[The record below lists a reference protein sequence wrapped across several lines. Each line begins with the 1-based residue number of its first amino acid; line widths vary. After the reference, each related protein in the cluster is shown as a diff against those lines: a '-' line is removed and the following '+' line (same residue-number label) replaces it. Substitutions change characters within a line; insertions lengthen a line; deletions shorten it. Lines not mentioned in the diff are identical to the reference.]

1 LTCSSPVS
9 EKMHSNFSDESLP
22 ANFVENPD
30 GSTFFSLHIRPPH
43 QNYSLSVVVIPI
55 VFVEHQMIEPGTIEE
70 RHYQRTIALACV
82 KRSILVVLPTGLGK
96 TVIALLVIAETLRTK
111 RGKVLFM
118 APTKPLVEQ
127 HARFL
132 KKHLIAEPPAVFTGE
147 VAPAKRREM
156 WQENQIIAATPQ
168 VISNDLVSGQIDL
181 NDVSLIIFDEAHR
194 AVGDYAYVFIGE
206 RYRKVKGSHALG
218 MTASP
223 GNDAEKILEV
233 CENLNI
239 EGVEIRHDYDPDV
252 VKHIHDIYIKWVEVE
267 VPEEMKKVVEYLRKA
282 FDEQVAKLR
291 KHGYLR
297 KGMVTTKALLTA
309 QREIQGSLRTGSR
322 SSAAYSAVTTAAVA
336 MTLNQALERA
346 ETQGVAA
353 LKAYLD
359 RMRAKALSRNA
370 TKASKQAIALP
381 KVQMAMKAV
390 KGLEAA
396 KVETPKLE
404 KVKKIVVAQLNQKAD
419 SRIIVFTHYRD
430 TSELVADALGM
441 IEIVRPARFVGQAS
455 KGTDKGMRQKQQV
468 EMIDDFQGGDFN
480 VLVATSVAEEGL
492 DIPATD
498 LVVFYEPVP
507 SAIRTIQRR
516 GRTGRRRT
524 GKVVILITK
533 GTRDE
538 AYYWSSKHKESRMH
552 KELEKLRKDLQK
564 DITVGGP
571 SAPIFESAGKM
582 TPMKTTRMT
591 APVEKDQR
599 KLGDFEKEQAE
610 SAQIDGTL
618 KIIAD
623 TREFKSPVVR
633 NLAKKDVVIES
644 VQLDVG
650 DYLISER
657 VGVERKDV
665 DDFLA
670 SLMDGRLFQQA
681 RSLRRAYQSPLMIIE
696 GEDLFSRRR
705 ISADAIYGALASI
718 SVDFGIPVMSTKD
731 DSETA
736 NLLLAVAKREA
747 AEGRTPGIRG
757 EKGTMLLQERQ
768 QFIIEGL
775 PNVSGVIAQRL
786 LAHFGSVSA
795 ILTASEKDL
804 MKVKGVGKKIA
815 KGIRETLDSPYY
827 SKERE

>member
-1 LTCSSPVS
+1 
-9 EKMHSNFSDESLP
+9 
-22 ANFVENPD
+22 
-30 GSTFFSLHIRPPH
+30 
-43 QNYSLSVVVIPI
+43 
-55 VFVEHQMIEPGTIEE
+55 MIEAGTIEE

-82 KRSILVVLPTGLGK
+82 KRSTLVVLPTGLGK
-96 TVIALLVIAETLRTK
+96 TVIALLAIAETLRTK
-111 RGKVLFM
+111 RGKILFM

-132 KKHLIAEPPAVFTGE
+132 KRHLIAEPPAVFTGE
-147 VAPAKRREM
+147 VPPEKRKELWRK
-156 WQENQIIAATPQ
+156 NQIITATPQ

-181 NDVSLIIFDEAHR
+181 NEVSLIVFDEAHR

-206 RYRKVKGSHALG
+206 RYRKVKDGHALG

-223 GNDAEKILEV
+223 GNDSAKILEV

-252 VKHIHDIYIKWVEVE
+252 VKHIHDIYIRWMEVE
-267 VPEEMKKVVEYLRKA
+267 VPKEMAKVIEHLRKG
-282 FDEQVAKLR
+282 FEEQVAKLR

-297 KGMVTTKALLTA
+297 KGMVTTSALLAA
-309 QREIQGSLRTGSR
+309 QREIQGSLRTGSK
-322 SSAAYSAVTTAAVA
+322 SSAAYSAVTTVAIA

-353 LKAYLD
+353 LKAYFE
-359 RMRAKALSRNA
+359 RMRTKALSKNA
-370 TKASKQAIALP
+370 TKASRQAIALP

-396 KVETPKLE
+396 KVESPKLE

-430 TSELVADALGM
+430 TSELVTDALGK

-455 KGTDKGMRQKQQV
+455 KGSDKGMRQKEQV
-468 EMIDDFQGGDFN
+468 EMIDLFKAGEYN

-492 DIPATD
+492 DIPSTD

-507 SAIRTIQRR
+507 SEIRTIQRR

-552 KELEKLRKDLQK
+552 KELERLRKELQK
-564 DITVGGP
+564 DIEVGGP
-571 SAPIFESAGKM
+571 TAPTFESAGRM
-582 TPMKTTRMT
+582 EQVRAAMKTQ
-591 APVEKDQR
+591 PVEKDQR
-599 KLGDFEKEQAE
+599 KLGDFEKRQELTKDQD
-610 SAQIDGTL
+610 SPL

-623 TREFKSPVVR
+623 TREFKSPVVK
-633 NLAKKDVVIES
+633 NLARKDVIIES

-657 VGVERKDV
+657 VGVERKEAE
-665 DDFLA
+665 DFLA

-681 RSLRRAYQSPLMIIE
+681 RSLRRAYQSPLMILE

-705 ISADAIYGALASI
+705 ISEDAIYGALASI
-718 SVDFGIPVMSTKD
+718 TVDFGIPIISTKD
-731 DSETA
+731 DRETA
-736 NLLLAVAKREA
+736 QVLLAVAKREA
-747 AEGRTPGIRG
+747 AEGRIPGIRG
-757 EKGTMLLQERQ
+757 EKGTMMLQERQ

-775 PNVSGVIAQRL
+775 PNISGVIAQRL
-786 LAHFGSVSA
+786 LAHFGSVSSV
-795 ILTASEKDL
+795 LEASEKDL

-815 KGIRETLDSPYY
+815 KGIRETLDAPYY
-827 SKERE
+827 SKEKE